1 MYDLFMN
8 YSHSTSLFQYVVNKK
23 TIKLKG
29 IILIHELEIY
39 YLDINIESIYLKCSY
54 YKEFFSCFF
63 NNSMI
68 FIFIFIRNDRSIFLT
83 KKLMVRKIG
92 KNL

>member
-8 YSHSTSLFQYVVNKK
+8 YSHSTFLFQYVANKK

-39 YLDINIESIYLKCSY
+39 YLDINIENIYFINAVIIKN
-54 YKEFFSCFF
+54 FFLFF
-63 NNSMI
+63 
-68 FIFIFIRNDRSIFLT
+68 
-83 KKLMVRKIG
+83 
-92 KNL
+92 

>member
-8 YSHSTSLFQYVVNKK
+8 YSHSTFLFQYVANKK

-39 YLDINIESIYLKCSY
+39 YLDINIENIYLKCSY
-54 YKEFFSCFF
+54 YKEFFSFF
-63 NNSMI
+63 LI
-68 FIFIFIRNDRSIFLT
+68 ILRYLFLY
-83 KKLMVRKIG
+83 L
-92 KNL
+92 